1 MKTIKFAKGS
11 LKINHKGDAPLT
23 GKNVVNMTT
32 TMASGDALSI
42 SYGDDMAFVFYSNS
56 SKIIGGCLLTR
67 ERAESGY
74 LKTEL
79 RQVMANYGLLP
90 EDIHCYLG
98 PSLTFAH
105 CPMGEDAL
113 ESKFIRKGY
122 NGACKRTSGVAF
134 LDLQVLETYYLREL
148 GIPFDNIVVD
158 EGDTFECDDLYFSP
172 LRGDSEKNSL
182 SIVLE

>member
-1 MKTIKFAKGS
+1 MKTIKFPKGS
-11 LKINHKGDAPLT
+11 LKITHKGDAPLS
-23 GKNVVNMTT
+23 GKNAINMTT
-32 TMASGDALSI
+32 TMASGDPLSI
-42 SYGDDMAFVFYSNS
+42 PYGDDIAFVFYSDAV
-56 SKIIGGCLLTR
+56 KIIGGCLLTR
-67 ERAESGY
+67 EKAESGY

-105 CPMGEDAL
+105 CPMSEEAL

-122 NGACKRTSGVAF
+122 NGACKRQNGVAF
-134 LDLQVLETYYLREL
+134 LDIQVLETYFLREL

-158 EGDTFECDDLYFSP
+158 DGDTFERDDLYFSP
-172 LRGDSEKNSL
+172 LRGDSEKNYL
-182 SIVLE
+182 SIVLD